1 MAVIVFLIWKFEPSV
16 PFLVAMIAAKDM
28 KCASFPNLVLS
39 TFMALMNVLVTFNAH
54 LSLSDT
60 FAIVSPSFL
69 FFTPFCPVPHR
80 LVLYFAIWFT
90 FLCFYFVLMKS
101 IWLAFILSRDVFVL
115 TRIKTRVVF
124 PWPPLLTPDEG
135 PLLETLIFSCIVSSS
150 ERTFTFRVLLN
161 TLPTL
166 AMLIE
171 MSAHK
176 SFEMKAVLK
185 TKSCHVAKSCH
196 VGKSCH
202 AAKICS

>member
-1 MAVIVFLIWKFEPSV
+1 
-16 PFLVAMIAAKDM
+16 MIAAKDM

-39 TFMALMNVLVTFNAH
+39 TLMALMNVLVTFNAQI
-54 LSLSDT
+54 SLSDT
-60 FAIVSPSFL
+60 FALVSPSFL
-69 FFTPFCPVPHR
+69 FFTPFCPVPHC
-80 LVLYFAIWFT
+80 LLLYFAIWFT

-135 PLLETLIFSCIVSSS
+135 PSLETSIFSCIVSGS

-166 AMLIE
+166 STLVRYIIGWKRLV
-171 MSAHK
+171 S
-176 SFEMKAVLK
+176 
-185 TKSCHVAKSCH
+185 
-196 VGKSCH
+196 
-202 AAKICS
+202 